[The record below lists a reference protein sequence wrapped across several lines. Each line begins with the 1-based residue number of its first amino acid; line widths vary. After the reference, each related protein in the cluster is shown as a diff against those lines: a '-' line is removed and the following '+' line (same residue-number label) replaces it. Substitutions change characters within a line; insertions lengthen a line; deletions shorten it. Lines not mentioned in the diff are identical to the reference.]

1 MLNLPRPF
9 AGLLLAALSSAA
21 LSTASAAGI
30 LGTRDSFYNSPFCR
44 QYSCSEPYRNGQN
57 WIYNLNTGDRAFI
70 RRENDDAQGRIE
82 LMAIFIDEDAFYAE
96 TDRATF
102 ANLQRTAIGY
112 AAFTGRIEPCYGAT
126 SERLLSSYP
135 APNARSIL
143 CVRDGGQTAI
153 ALLADLTY
161 TNYSAPAPARAATT
175 TNNAAL
181 KLLDWSFTS
190 CRSNRGVTAYLP
202 LGEGAACTLRVNTV
216 PNGRRLISASF
227 EYELE
232 YYVGGATAKLR
243 LPGRDTYAV
252 GGGGNVKLAQQGG
265 SFSFTLPL
273 NVRARADR
281 RYVRVGAI
289 GTLVF
294 DDGTS
299 KKVYEPLD
307 IR

>member
-1 MLNLPRPF
+1 MPSVPR
-9 AGLLLAALSSAA
+9 LALSSLLLTA

-30 LGTRDSFYNSPFCR
+30 LGTRDSFYNSAFCR
-44 QYSCSEPYRNGQN
+44 QYGCSEPYRSGQN
-57 WIYNLNTGDRAFI
+57 WIYTLNTGDRAFI

-82 LMAIFIDEDAFYAE
+82 LMALFIDEDDFYAE
-96 TDRATF
+96 TDRTTF
-102 ANLQRTAIGY
+102 AELQRTAIGY
-112 AAFTGRIEPCYGAT
+112 SAFTGRIEPCYGAT

-143 CVRDGGQTAI
+143 CVRDGGLTAV

-161 TNYSAPAPARAATT
+161 TNYSAPAPARPAATSSSS
-175 TNNAAL
+175 AAL

-202 LGEGAACTLRVNTV
+202 LGEGAACTLQVNTV
-216 PNGRRLISASF
+216 LNGRRLISASF

-232 YYVGGATAKLR
+232 YYVGSVTAKIR
-243 LPGRDTYAV
+243 TPGRDTYAA
-252 GGGGNVKLAQQGG
+252 GGGGNVKMTQQGG
-265 SFSFTLPL
+265 SLSFTLPF

-294 DDGTS
+294 DDGSS
-299 KKVYEPLD
+299 KRVYEPLD